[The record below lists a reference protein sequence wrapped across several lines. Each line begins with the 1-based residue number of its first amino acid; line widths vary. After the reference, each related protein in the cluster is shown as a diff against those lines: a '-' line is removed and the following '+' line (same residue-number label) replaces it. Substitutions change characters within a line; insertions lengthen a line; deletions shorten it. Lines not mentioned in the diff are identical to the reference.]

1 MASTVARAFELARSG
16 DFTTIDQIRIA
27 LRKEKC
33 ESICLHLAGPSI
45 RRQLRA
51 AMAEANPM
59 PPAT

>member
-51 AMAEANPM
+51 AMA
-59 PPAT
+59 